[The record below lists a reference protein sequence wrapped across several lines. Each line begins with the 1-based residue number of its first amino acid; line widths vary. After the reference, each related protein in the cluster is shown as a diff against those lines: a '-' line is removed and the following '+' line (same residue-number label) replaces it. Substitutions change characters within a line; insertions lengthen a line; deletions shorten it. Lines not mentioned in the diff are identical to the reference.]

1 MASKG
6 SGVVGR
12 KGGFLKEGRIGE
24 YAIERLFGAKIL
36 YILLHDFY
44 ALTEGTLGYIFPRLN
59 DCLRVDFHPNN
70 LRLGR
75 TLRCHEGE
83 DTTTRP
89 YVEDVARFGDVCPCS
104 EQHAVGAHLLG
115 TLAVVDCEL
124 LECEHST
131 KIMRK

>member
-1 MASKG
+1 MARKG

-12 KGGFLKEGRIGE
+12 KGGFLKEWRIGE
-24 YAIERLFGAKIL
+24 YAVEGLGGAKIL

-44 ALTEGTLGYIFPRLN
+44 ALTEGTLGNILPRLT
-59 DCLRVDFHPNN
+59 DCPRVYLHPHD

-89 YVEDVARFGDVCPCS
+89 YVEDVARFGDVCPRS
-104 EQHAVGAHLLG
+104 EQHAVGSYLLG
-115 TLAVVDCEL
+115 TLAVVDDEL
-124 LECEHST
+124 LELKHLL
-131 KIMRK
+131 I

>member
-1 MASKG
+1 MAGKG

-12 KGGFLKEGRIGE
+12 KGGFLKEGWIGE
-24 YAIERLFGAKIL
+24 YAIEGLFGAKIL
-36 YILLHDFY
+36 YILLHDFD
-44 ALTEGTLGYIFPRLN
+44 ALGKGTLGYILS
-59 DCLRVDFHPNN
+59 CLTHSRGVYLHPNN

-104 EQHAVGAHLLG
+104 EQHAVGSYLLG

-124 LECEHST
+124 LECEHGT